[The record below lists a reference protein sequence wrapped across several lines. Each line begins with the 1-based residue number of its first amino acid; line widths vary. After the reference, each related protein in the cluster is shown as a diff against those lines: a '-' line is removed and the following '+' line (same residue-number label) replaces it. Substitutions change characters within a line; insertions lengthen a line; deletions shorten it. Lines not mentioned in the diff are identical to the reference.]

1 MDGRG
6 YGRPV
11 TLECLHRLAPESNDE
26 TFVFKVTGQLD
37 WSVPG
42 AGYLYGFFERSG
54 PIFLSQSG
62 RSVRWGLAAYVGH
75 GGLGGAPR
83 SMYLNGTE
91 YSGNYGYSVT
101 EYLYPGTVGTVTA
114 QVLAGTAMDENGMPN
129 PPSNVLHYAAGWKAT
144 TADARATEGEG
155 ATIEFVVELNARDDC
170 RTAKVDFATA
180 DGTAIAAE
188 DYVATSGTLTFLP
201 GETRKTVQ
209 VSLLNDAVFEG
220 EESFQLSLSN
230 AKWVSQAS
238 SGAESEGAIGLG
250 EPATATIVDDE
261 NPPLT
266 AQFEHVPETHDGE
279 TAFTF
284 QLHFSEDIDG
294 LSFRSMRDAFF
305 DVRGG
310 RVVRAQR
317 LTRGESRKWL
327 VRVNPTSTGDIV
339 ITTRAAESCDAA
351 HAVCTADGRKYAG
364 GDSITVARDALSVA
378 DAQVRE
384 GADATLD
391 FVVTLS
397 RARSE
402 ATTVDYATSDGTA
415 TAGADYTAASGTLTF
430 ASGETSK
437 TVSVTVLV
445 DTEDEQ
451 SETLSLTLSNA
462 AGARL
467 ADAVATGTV
476 TDEESQ
482 QPVRA
487 LTASFH
493 NVPAGHDGSKRF
505 NFELHFS
512 ENIDWLGYRSVRD
525 AFFDVS
531 GGRIVKAQRLAVGK
545 HRKWLA
551 SVKPTSTADIV
562 VTTRA
567 TASCDAAHAVCTA
580 DGRSYS
586 GGDGITVLGPL
597 TPREL
602 VGTAGDD
609 TLNGAGGDDL
619 LRGDLGADTL
629 SGAGGDD
636 TLHGDDGDPTI
647 TSPDEGNDVLY
658 GNDGDD
664 TLYGDAG
671 DDDLHGGSDHDTL
684 HGDRGDDTLY
694 GDDGETD
701 ANAGDDDLYG
711 GSGEDSLYGDG
722 GDDVLEGGVDDDIL
736 EGGAGDDTLHGDD
749 SADVLVTGD
758 DELDGGPGTDTLTGG
773 PGADTFVFGAGHG
786 SDTITDFSPDESDL
800 IDVSAFA
807 GIAAFANLS
816 LSDDESDTVLD
827 LGSHGGGTVRL
838 EGISAADLEAED
850 FVLPQ

>member
-1 MDGRG
+1 MNQRTREGLSG
-6 YGRPV
+6 
-11 TLECLHRLAPESNDE
+11 TLE
-26 TFVFKVTGQLD
+26 V
-37 WSVPG
+37 
-42 AGYLYGFFERSG
+42 
-54 PIFLSQSG
+54 
-62 RSVRWGLAAYVGH
+62 
-75 GGLGGAPR
+75 
-83 SMYLNGTE
+83 
-91 YSGNYGYSVT
+91 
-101 EYLYPGTVGTVTA
+101 
-114 QVLAGTAMDENGMPN
+114 QVLAGAITDSSGLVSRASDPLYVAGN
-129 PPSNVLHYAAGWKAT
+129 PWTVSA
-144 TADARATEGEG
+144 ADATATRG
-155 ATIEFVVELNARDDC
+155 TNTSIEFAVSLNGRDDC
-170 RTAKVDFATA
+170 RRVTADWTTV
-180 DGTAIAAE
+180 DGTAVAGT
-188 DYVATSGTLTFLP
+188 DYTSSSGTLTFEP
-201 GETRKTVQ
+201 GETTKTVS
-209 VSLLNDAVFEG
+209 VPLLGSSTSTDDKT
-220 EESFQLSLSN
+220 LTLRLSN
-230 AKWVSQAS
+230 VTGHMA
-238 SGAESEGAIGLG
+238 GLG
-250 EPATATIVDDE
+250 TAEATGTIDGPDVA
-261 NPPLT
+261 PLT
-266 AQFEHVPETHDGE
+266 ARFEALPQTHDGE

-284 QLHFSEDIDG
+284 QLHFSEDVDE
-294 LSFRSMRDAFF
+294 LSFRSMREAFF
-305 DVRGG
+305 DVSGG

-317 LTRGESRKWL
+317 LTRGENRKWL

-364 GDSITVARDALSVA
+364 GDSVTVARDALSVA

-415 TAGADYTAASGTLTF
+415 TAGTDYTAASGTLTF
-430 ASGETSK
+430 AAGETSK

-462 AGARL
+462 AGARI
-467 ADAVATGTV
+467 ANAVATGTV

-493 NVPAGHDGSKRF
+493 NVPAGHDGSTRF
-505 NFELHFS
+505 NVELHFS

-531 GGRIVKAQRLAVGK
+531 GGRIVKAQRLAAGK
-545 HRKWLA
+545 HRKWLV

-586 GGDGITVLGPL
+586 GGDGATVLGPL

-609 TLNGAGGDDL
+609 TLNGAGGDD
-619 LRGDLGADTL
+619 
-629 SGAGGDD
+629 

-647 TSPDEGNDVLY
+647 TSPNEGNDVLY
-658 GNDGDD
+658 GDDGDD

-671 DDDLHGGSDHDTL
+671 DDDLYGGSDHDTL

-701 ANAGDDDLYG
+701 ANAGADDLYG

-722 GDDVLEGGVDDDIL
+722 GDDVLEGGADDDIL

-807 GIAAFANLS
+807 GITAFANLS
-816 LSDDESDTVLD
+816 LSDDESDTVLA